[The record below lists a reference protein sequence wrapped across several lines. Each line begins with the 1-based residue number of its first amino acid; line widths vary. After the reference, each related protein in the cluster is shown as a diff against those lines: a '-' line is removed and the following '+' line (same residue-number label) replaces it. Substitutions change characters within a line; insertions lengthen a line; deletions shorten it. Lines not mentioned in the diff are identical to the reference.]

1 MDASGYGLITM
12 KHEVT
17 IVQIGEGAARAVCSC
32 GWHSPL
38 FGGGKKAGT
47 MDVLQQAADAGDVH
61 EWDASLE

>member
-17 IVQIGEGAARAVCSC
+17 IVQIGEGAARAVCTC
-32 GWHSPL
+32 
-38 FGGGKKAGT
+38 GKKAGT